1 MFTRIQLT
9 LNITNGSAYTTTNAI
24 ALHPESIITV
34 SLFRISVLLSVF
46 RNKDENGGHNA
57 KWYDINMYVFFQQID
72 R

>member
-9 LNITNGSAYTTTNAI
+9 LNITTGSAYTTTNAI

-34 SLFRISVLLSVF
+34 SLFRISVF
-46 RNKDENGGHNA
+46 RNKDKSGGRSA
-57 KWYDINMYVFFQQID
+57 KWYNKQYVCMYVFFQQID

>member
-9 LNITNGSAYTTTNAI
+9 LNITTGSAYTTTNAI

-34 SLFRISVLLSVF
+34 SLFRISVF
-46 RNKDENGGHNA
+46 RNKDKSGGRNA
-57 KWYDINMYVFFQQID
+57 KWYNKQYVCMYVFFQQID